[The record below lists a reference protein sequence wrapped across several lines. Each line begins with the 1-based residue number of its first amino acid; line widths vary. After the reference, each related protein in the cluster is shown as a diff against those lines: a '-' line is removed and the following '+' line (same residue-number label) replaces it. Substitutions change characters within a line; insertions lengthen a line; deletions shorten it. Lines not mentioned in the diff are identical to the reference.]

1 MKSTVFRKRP
11 STLNNDSL
19 QLRLI
24 ACVQDSIVK
33 NEIKENWKQ
42 TSTCS
47 VSDNADNAMVQL
59 VLGALWRYKIH
70 FIFIVISTFLIL
82 KEINKC
88 IFPLSCQHSLWED
101 ISIRVLLARH
111 LCAKGGMFL
120 LRDLN
125 VVIEGIVTKERRRK
139 VKKSLS
145 VNSFR
150 TMSEVE
156 LSDEVQH
163 CG

>member
-1 MKSTVFRKRP
+1 
-11 STLNNDSL
+11 
-19 QLRLI
+19 
-24 ACVQDSIVK
+24 
-33 NEIKENWKQ
+33 
-42 TSTCS
+42 
-47 VSDNADNAMVQL
+47 MVQL
-59 VLGALWRYKIH
+59 MLGALQRYKIH
-70 FIFIVISTFLIL
+70 FIFIVISKFLIL
-82 KEINKC
+82 KEISKC
-88 IFPLSCQHSLWED
+88 IFPSSCQHSLWED

-111 LCAKGGMFL
+111 LCAKGGMFH